1 MKLLHTSDLYLGKR
15 RRGEKLRAEQ
25 RARLAKLAD
34 TACREQVDAVLLCG
48 NICGNAAG
56 LALLRDF
63 ASTLSAKGIAV
74 YAVGGS
80 ADKLPLGVEGICACG
95 DTVHRVTLEDD
106 HGAMTLYML
115 PYMPLQEA
123 LSVLGATPLTG
134 LRNVLMF
141 GGAAGEAFAQTAF
154 DYVAQGGSS
163 GVTVVELGALGD
175 VKPRQVEL

>member
-1 MKLLHTSDLYLGKR
+1 MKLLHTSNLYLGKR

-48 NICGNAAG
+48 NICDNAAG
-56 LALLRDF
+56 LALLQAF
-63 ASTLSAKGIAV
+63 AKKLAEADIPV

-80 ADKLPLGVEGICACG
+80 ADKLPLNVEGVCAC
-95 DTVHRVTLEDD
+95 DAMHSVTLEDD
-106 HGAMTLYML
+106 HGAMTLHML

-123 LSVLGATPLTG
+123 LSVLSATPLTG

-175 VKPRQVEL
+175 VKPHQVEL

>member
-1 MKLLHTSDLYLGKR
+1 MKLLHTSNLYLGKR

-48 NICGNAAG
+48 NICDNAAG

-80 ADKLPLGVEGICACG
+80 ADKLPLDVEGVCAC
-95 DTVHRVTLEDD
+95 DAMHSVTLEDD
-106 HGAMTLYML
+106 HGAITLHML
-115 PYMPLQEA
+115 PYMPPQEA
-123 LSVLGATPLTG
+123 LSVLNATPLTG

-175 VKPRQVEL
+175 VKPHQVEL

>member
-1 MKLLHTSDLYLGKR
+1 MKLLHTSNLYLGKR

-48 NICGNAAG
+48 NICDNAAG

-74 YAVGGS
+74 YAADGAS
-80 ADKLPLGVEGICACG
+80 DKLPLNVEGVCAC
-95 DTVHRVTLEDD
+95 DAVHSAALEDD
-106 HGAMTLYML
+106 HGTLTLYML

-123 LSVLGATPLTG
+123 LSVLSATPLTG

-141 GGAAGEAFAQTAF
+141 GGTVGETFAQTAF
-154 DYVAQGGSS
+154 DYVAQGGC

>member
-48 NICGNAAG
+48 NICDNAAG

-80 ADKLPLGVEGICACG
+80 ADKLPLGVEGICAGG

-106 HGAMTLYML
+106 HGAMTLYIL

-123 LSVLGATPLTG
+123 FSVLGATPLTG

-154 DYVAQGGSS
+154 DYVAQGGSN

>member
-48 NICGNAAG
+48 NICDNAAG

-74 YAVGGS
+74 YAADGAS
-80 ADKLPLGVEGICACG
+80 DKLPLNVEGVCAC
-95 DTVHRVTLEDD
+95 DAVHSAALEDD
-106 HGAMTLYML
+106 YGALTLYML

-123 LSVLGATPLTG
+123 LSVLSATPLTG

-141 GGAAGEAFAQTAF
+141 GGAVGETFAQTAF

-175 VKPRQVEL
+175 VKPHQVEL

>member
-15 RRGEKLRAEQ
+15 RRGVKLRAQQ

-34 TACREQVDAVLLCG
+34 TACREQVDAGLLCG

-80 ADKLPLGVEGICACG
+80 ADKLPLNVEGVCAC
-95 DTVHRVTLEDD
+95 DAIHSVTLEDD
-106 HGAMTLYML
+106 HGAITLHML
-115 PYMPLQEA
+115 PYMPPQEA
-123 LSVLGATPLTG
+123 LSVLNATPLTG